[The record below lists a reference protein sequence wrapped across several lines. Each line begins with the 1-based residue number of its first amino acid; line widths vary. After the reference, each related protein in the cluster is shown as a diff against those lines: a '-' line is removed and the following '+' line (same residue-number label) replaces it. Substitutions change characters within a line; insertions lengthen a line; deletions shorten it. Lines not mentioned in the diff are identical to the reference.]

1 MCARRL
7 PIERNII
14 NELVRMKP
22 ILRNFNRLLLW
33 SFAGLVLAGCQS
45 AGQHRQNAD
54 KAAYAIIRDAQ
65 QAALGKTEP
74 FDIQPPSVTLRE
86 KLLLSHGLP
95 YSSSASLGAR
105 HLEAIPHWPKDR
117 YLEESSVPED
127 ATAPWFK
134 DRDHRL
140 TLLEALQV
148 AARNSRDYQTR
159 KESVFREALRL
170 DLEREAFRDTFEG
183 LVQGLFEE
191 NRGTDPT
198 RRGLRGSADVGWS
211 RSLQNG
217 VDLTTS
223 IAFDLVKLLT
233 LERPESLGVFAD
245 ATISIPLL
253 RGAGRHIAAEPLTQA
268 ERNVIN
274 AIAEFERYKRV
285 FAVQIASEY
294 LGVLRQMNQYQNAQE
309 NYRGLI
315 ASARRARRLADSGR
329 LPEIQF
335 DQAVQDEL
343 RARDR
348 WIQARQSYL
357 QRQDSF
363 KLTLGLPP
371 DARLELEPLEMEK
384 LQAAVEDILT
394 GSIGMEAYQN
404 IPPADAETELR
415 PPGQGVPGPPEMEE
429 SHAIRLALDN
439 RLDLRVAERQVDD
452 AQRRVT
458 VAADALRAELTLLGR
473 AQAGG
478 SRSIAS
484 AEQSDARLKPRE
496 GLYSALATLDLP
508 FKRTRE
514 RNAYRESLIALEKAV
529 RDYQQREDTVKLEVR
544 NALRNLLEYRESVQ
558 IQAQAVE
565 LARKRVRSTNLFLQ
579 AGRAQIRDLLES
591 QEALL
596 SAQNSLNAAIVNYRI
611 ADLAFQ
617 RDLGLLEVNEKGLWT
632 ESQTPGGNP

>member
-1 MCARRL
+1 
-7 PIERNII
+7 
-14 NELVRMKP
+14 MKTMIP
-22 ILRNFNRLLLW
+22 YLNRLLLPIFIA
-33 SFAGLVLAGCQS
+33 SLLAGCQS

-54 KAAYAIIRDAQ
+54 RAAYAIIQDAQ
-65 QAALGKTEP
+65 QTALGKSEP
-74 FDIQPPSVTLRE
+74 FDIRPPAETLRE
-86 KLLLSHGLP
+86 RLLLSHSLP
-95 YSSSASLGAR
+95 YSSSASLGTR
-105 HLEAIPHWPKDR
+105 HLTPIPHWPKDD
-117 YLEESSVPED
+117 YLEEAPVADD
-127 ATAPWFK
+127 ATAPWFS
-134 DRDHRL
+134 DSNYRL
-140 TLLEALQV
+140 TLLDALQV
-148 AARNSRDYQTR
+148 AARNSREYQTR
-159 KESVFREALRL
+159 KESVFREALQL
-170 DLEREAFRDTFEG
+170 DLERDEFRDTFSG
-183 LVQGLFEE
+183 LLQGLFEE

-198 RRGLRGSADVGWS
+198 QRGVRGSADAGWS
-211 RSLQNG
+211 RRLKSG
-217 VDLTTS
+217 VDLTSS

-233 LERPESLGVFAD
+233 LDRPESLGVFAD

-268 ERNVIN
+268 ERNVIY
-274 AIAEFERYKRV
+274 AIYEFERYKGV

-294 LGVLRQMNQYQNAQE
+294 LGVLRQLNQFQNAEE

-357 QRQDSF
+357 QRQDAL

-371 DARLELEPLEMEK
+371 DARLELEPAEMEK
-384 LQAAVEDILT
+384 LQTAVEEILT
-394 GSIGMEAYQN
+394 GSIGMDQYQN
-404 IPPADAETELR
+404 VPPADAAIELR
-415 PPGQGVPGPPEMEE
+415 PPGQGVPGPVEMEE
-429 SHAIRLALDN
+429 SKALPLALEH
-439 RLDLRVAERQVDD
+439 RLDLRVAEGQVYD
-452 AQRRVT
+452 AQRQVT
-458 VAADALRAELTLLGR
+458 VAADALRAELTLLGS

-478 SRSIAS
+478 GRSISS
-484 AEQSDARLKPRE
+484 ADQPDAELRPRE

-508 FKRTRE
+508 LERSRE

-529 RDYQQREDTVKLEVR
+529 RDYQQQEDTVKIDVR
-544 NALRNLLEYRESVQ
+544 NALRDLLEYRESLQ

-632 ESQTPGGNP
+632 EYQAPGGTP